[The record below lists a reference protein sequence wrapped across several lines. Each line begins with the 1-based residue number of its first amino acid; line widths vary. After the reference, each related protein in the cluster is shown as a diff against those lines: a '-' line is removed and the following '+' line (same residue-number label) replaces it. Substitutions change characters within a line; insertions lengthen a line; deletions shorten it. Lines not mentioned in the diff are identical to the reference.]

1 MSEKS
6 LKFGTSGIRG
16 IMGPGRNQLN
26 IDTIKRATQ
35 GLADYLNEKSERPS
49 VIISFDSR
57 NNSREFAECT
67 ASVLAAN
74 GIDTDIFREIT
85 PVPVLSFAIRRLG
98 CTAGVMITASHNSR
112 EYNGYKVYGASG
124 GQILDKEAAE
134 VMTKIEAVTPERIK
148 HVSFAEALA
157 GSCCYA
163 PDELY
168 EEYLAAVRS
177 AVPFPGGDRLSVIYT
192 PLNGSGRKPVHDL
205 LAEEGFEVFTVPQ
218 QAEPDGNFTTCPYPN
233 PEKEDVYRLALEYA
247 KERGAD
253 IITAT
258 DPDCDRVG
266 AMAFDGDEYVL
277 LSGNDLGALLLEY
290 ICSTSDDVKGRTVVS
305 TIVSTPIIDRIAE
318 HYGAEVIRTLVG
330 FKYIGRKMDEL
341 QEKFLFGFEESNGF
355 LTGTYARDKDGAA
368 GVKLI
373 CRMAAFYREK
383 GLTLMDALE
392 QIYEKYGAVMTHTVN
407 YNIGSSEEREA
418 VMREV
423 RNRQKLC
430 RVFGHV
436 AGYMDYMTP
445 DTGLP
450 KSDIVSFQLEDGSG
464 MIIRPSGTEPKIKLY
479 ISACSSSAE
488 AGRQKTAELAE
499 RFSRMLKREE

>member
-157 GSCCYA
+157 GSCSYA
-163 PDELY
+163 PD
-168 EEYLAAVRS
+168 
-177 AVPFPGGDRLSVIYT
+177 
-192 PLNGSGRKPVHDL
+192 
-205 LAEEGFEVFTVPQ
+205 
-218 QAEPDGNFTTCPYPN
+218 
-233 PEKEDVYRLALEYA
+233 
-247 KERGAD
+247 
-253 IITAT
+253 
-258 DPDCDRVG
+258 
-266 AMAFDGDEYVL
+266 
-277 LSGNDLGALLLEY
+277 
-290 ICSTSDDVKGRTVVS
+290 
-305 TIVSTPIIDRIAE
+305 
-318 HYGAEVIRTLVG
+318 
-330 FKYIGRKMDEL
+330 
-341 QEKFLFGFEESNGF
+341 
-355 LTGTYARDKDGAA
+355 
-368 GVKLI
+368 
-373 CRMAAFYREK
+373 
-383 GLTLMDALE
+383 
-392 QIYEKYGAVMTHTVN
+392 
-407 YNIGSSEEREA
+407 
-418 VMREV
+418 
-423 RNRQKLC
+423 
-430 RVFGHV
+430 
-436 AGYMDYMTP
+436 
-445 DTGLP
+445 
-450 KSDIVSFQLEDGSG
+450 
-464 MIIRPSGTEPKIKLY
+464 
-479 ISACSSSAE
+479 
-488 AGRQKTAELAE
+488 
-499 RFSRMLKREE
+499 